1 MLPLPNKGLCRPT
14 DLLPLGLHTHHTHPH
29 IPHPGRPRLQP
40 AAHPLIPLDP
50 PLMGTLV
57 PRLLILPDPGATLHL
72 TEPLRITTMGD
83 HTPVMA
89 IISTP
94 DTPTPSMVR
103 RPQEATIRNSII
115 QDTLQQVN
123 RAMDNTEDLR
133 RTLEG
138 LLVLP
143 DPHLMGT
150 QVPHPHIPQ
159 APGAILPHMALLHIT
174 TTVVRIRHPQ
184 TRVIPDIL
192 GGHRPMEVLPDLP
205 RRMDRHQQGH
215 QDLVDLLRLC
225 RQQLNDVLIRSTLLL
240 K

>member
-1 MLPLPNKGLCRPT
+1 MLPLPNKGQCRLTGP
-14 DLLPLGLHTHHTHPH
+14 LPLGPHTLRTHPH
-29 IPHPGRPRLQP
+29 IPHPVRPRLQL
-40 AAHPLIPLDP
+40 AAHPLILLDP

-57 PRLLILPDPGATLHL
+57 PRLLILPDPGAILPL

-83 HTPVMA
+83 HTPVTA

-103 RPQEATIRNSII
+103 HPPEATIRNSII

-123 RAMDNTEDLR
+123 RATDSTEDR
-133 RTLEG
+133 RRIPEG

-150 QVPHPHIPQ
+150 LVPHPHIPQ
-159 APGAILPHMALLHIT
+159 DPGAIHPHMALHHIT
-174 TTVVRIRHPQ
+174 TTAVRIRHPQ

-192 GGHRPMEVLPDLP
+192 GGRHPTELLPDLP
-205 RRMDRHQQGH
+205 RRKDRHRQVH
-215 QDLVDLLRLC
+215 QDLVDLRRLC
-225 RQQLNDVLIRSTLLL
+225 RQQLNDVLIRSSLLL

>member
-1 MLPLPNKGLCRPT
+1 MLLLPNKGQCRPT
-14 DLLPLGLHTHHTHPH
+14 DPLPLGLHIRHTHPH
-29 IPHPGRPRLQP
+29 IPQPGCPRLQP
-40 AAHPLIPLDP
+40 AAHPLIHLDP

-57 PRLLILPDPGATLHL
+57 PRLLILQDLEAILPL

-83 HTPVMA
+83 HTPITA

-103 RPQEATIRNSII
+103 RPPEATIRNSII

-123 RAMDNTEDLR
+123 RATDNTEDHR
-133 RTLEG
+133 RIPEG

-150 QVPHPHIPQ
+150 LAALPHIPQ
-159 APGAILPHMALLHIT
+159 DLGAILPHMALLHIT
-174 TTVVRIRHPQ
+174 TTAVRIRHPQ

-192 GGHRPMEVLPDLP
+192 GGHRPMELLPDLP
-205 RRMDRHQQGH
+205 RRKDLHQQDH
-215 QDLVDLLRLC
+215 QGLVDLRRPC
-225 RQQLNDVLIRSTLLL
+225 RQQLNDVLIR
-240 K
+240 